1 MKKKLMKAT
10 LKFNLEF
17 PDEQKAHLRCVKS
30 TDMAIVLFD
39 LLCNARKTI
48 AHNHQ
53 DASEDFMEGVEVVMH
68 HIRKVCEDN
77 NINIDELID

>member
-1 MKKKLMKAT
+1 MKNMKAV

-17 PDEQKAHLRCVKS
+17 PDEQRAHLRCVKAI
-30 TDMAIVLFD
+30 DMALVLFD

-53 DASEDFMEGVEVVMH
+53 DASEDFMEGVEVVMD

-77 NINIDELID
+77 DINIDDLID

>member
-1 MKKKLMKAT
+1 MKNMKAI

-17 PDEQKAHLRCVKS
+17 PDEQKAHLRCVKA

-39 LLCNARKTI
+39 LLCNARKSI
-48 AHNHQ
+48 SHKHQ
-53 DASEDFMEGVEVVMH
+53 DASEDFMEGVEVVMD
-68 HIRKVCEDN
+68 HIRELCETQ

>member
-1 MKKKLMKAT
+1 MKAV

-30 TDMAIVLFD
+30 TNMANVLFD
-39 LLCNARKTI
+39 LLCNARKSI
-48 AHNHQ
+48 AHEHQ
-53 DASEDFMEGVEVVMH
+53 DASEDFMEGVEVVMDR
-68 HIRKVCEDN
+68 IRELCMDN

>member
-1 MKKKLMKAT
+1 MKNMKAV

-30 TDMAIVLFD
+30 TNMAIVLFD
-39 LLCNARKTI
+39 LLCNARKSI
-48 AHNHQ
+48 AHDHQ
-53 DASEDFMEGVEVVMH
+53 DASDDFMEGVEVVMD
-68 HIRKVCEDN
+68 HIRELCMDN

>member
-1 MKKKLMKAT
+1 MKAI

-17 PDEQKAHLRCVKS
+17 PDEQKAHLRCVKA
-30 TDMAIVLFD
+30 TDMTLVLFD

-53 DASEDFMEGVEVVMH
+53 DASEDFMEGVEVVMD

-77 NINIDELID
+77 NIIIDNLID

>member
-1 MKKKLMKAT
+1 MKNMKAV

-30 TDMAIVLFD
+30 TNMAIVLFD
-39 LLCNARKTI
+39 LLCNARKSI
-48 AHNHQ
+48 AHDHQ
-53 DASEDFMEGVEVVMH
+53 DASDDFMQGVEVVMD
-68 HIRKVCEDN
+68 HIRELCMDN

>member
-1 MKKKLMKAT
+1 MKNMKAV

-39 LLCNARKTI
+39 LLRNARKTI

-53 DASEDFMEGVEVVMH
+53 EASKDFVEGVEVVMD
-68 HIRKVCEDN
+68 HICKVCEDN

>member
-48 AHNHQ
+48 AHNYQ
-53 DASEDFMEGVEVVMH
+53 DASEDFMEGVEVVMD
-68 HIRKVCEDN
+68 HIHKVCEDN

>member
-1 MKKKLMKAT
+1 MKNMKAV

-30 TDMAIVLFD
+30 TNMAIVLFD
-39 LLCNARKTI
+39 LLCNARKSI
-48 AHNHQ
+48 AHDHQ
-53 DASEDFMEGVEVVMH
+53 DASDDFMEGVEVVMK
-68 HIRKVCEDN
+68 HIGKLCEDN

>member
-1 MKKKLMKAT
+1 MKAV

-30 TDMAIVLFD
+30 TNMAIVLFD
-39 LLCNARKTI
+39 LLCNARKSI
-48 AHNHQ
+48 AHDHQ
-53 DASEDFMEGVEVVMH
+53 DASEDFMEGVEVVMDR
-68 HIRKVCEDN
+68 IRELCMDN

>member
-1 MKKKLMKAT
+1 MKAV

-30 TDMAIVLFD
+30 TNMAIVLFD
-39 LLCNARKTI
+39 LLCNARKSI
-48 AHNHQ
+48 AHDHQ
-53 DASEDFMEGVEVVMH
+53 DASDDFMQGVEVVME
-68 HIRKVCEDN
+68 HIGKLCEDN

>member
-1 MKKKLMKAT
+1 MKNMKAV

-17 PDEQKAHLRCVKS
+17 PDEQKAHLRCVKA
-30 TDMAIVLFD
+30 TDMALVLFD

-48 AHNHQ
+48 SHKHQ
-53 DASEDFMEGVEVVMH
+53 DASEDFMEGVEVVMD
-68 HIRKVCEDN
+68 HIRELCETQ

>member
-1 MKKKLMKAT
+1 MKAV

-30 TDMAIVLFD
+30 TNMAIVLFD
-39 LLCNARKTI
+39 LLCNARKSI
-48 AHNHQ
+48 AHEHQ
-53 DASEDFMEGVEVVMH
+53 DASEDFMEGVEVVMK
-68 HIRKVCEDN
+68 HIGKLCEDN

>member
-1 MKKKLMKAT
+1 MKAV

-30 TDMAIVLFD
+30 TNMAIVLFD
-39 LLCNARKTI
+39 LLCNARKSI
-48 AHNHQ
+48 AHDHQ
-53 DASEDFMEGVEVVMH
+53 DASDDFMEGVEVVMD
-68 HIRKVCEDN
+68 HIRELCMDN

>member
-1 MKKKLMKAT
+1 MKNMKAI

-17 PDEQKAHLRCVKS
+17 PDEQKAHLRCVKA
-30 TDMAIVLFD
+30 TDMAIVLSD

-48 AHNHQ
+48 SHKHQ
-53 DASEDFMEGVEVVMH
+53 DASDDFMEGVEVVMD
-68 HIRKVCEDN
+68 HIRELCETQ